1 MTESALIVSVF
12 VVWVWSFCS
21 ERSFVMRFNEYM
33 HNSSSQHT
41 QLPFSPHTTPL
52 LNTHNS
58 PHHIKHK
65 NKHPKSTSI
74 SLNNRPTVPP
84 PPESVL
90 QKEARASA
98 DDSRTRGGT
107 GTPRR
112 TDGPRLRLTHA
123 THPYAPSPQSPC
135 ARCSCTSPRSADPPS
150 RTRRSARG
158 SPRSGGDDAP

>member
-1 MTESALIVSVF
+1 MCLLCGGGA
-12 VVWVWSFCS
+12 FCC
-21 ERSFVMRFNEYM
+21 ERLYVMRVNEYI
-33 HNSSSQHT
+33 HNS
-41 QLPFSPHTTPL
+41 LY
-52 LNTHNS
+52 
-58 PHHIKHK
+58 HHIQLLLSTRTTHPNPSNTN

-112 TDGPRLRLTHA
+112 TGGPRLRLTH
-123 THPYAPSPQSPC
+123 TTRPYAPSPQSPC

-158 SPRSGGDDAP
+158 SPRSGGGDAP